1 MSEEKVKSKFEQ
13 AKGHIKEKSGKL
25 TGNKKLQSKGFVEKT
40 AAKGKELVSDA
51 KDTVED
57 VIDAIKDKS
66 K

>member
-1 MSEEKVKSKFEQ
+1 MSEEKEKLKFKQ

-25 TGNKKLQSKGFVEKT
+25 TGNQKLQSKGLVEKT

-51 KDTVED
+51 KDT
-57 VIDAIKDKS
+57 IDAIKDKS